1 MKNLFKKAHEMTRKM
16 KERYPEV
23 DYQTQFGLYVSYLLE
38 KEREE
43 GDMKN
48 KMENKNN
55 YSGRIRLG
63 ETSLTTRGF
72 LGYEKKVE
80 GFSEIVRETEK
91 AILFKFTGTITH
103 FPGDEEEVVEEV
115 EETVWIPKSQS
126 EIGKEFLYFAGW
138 LQKKNRILE
147 DLQIYSSLHDGE
159 EIF

>member
-1 MKNLFKKAHEMTRKM
+1 
-16 KERYPEV
+16 
-23 DYQTQFGLYVSYLLE
+23 
-38 KEREE
+38 
-43 GDMKN
+43 
-48 KMENKNN
+48 MENKNG

-63 ETSLTTRGF
+63 ETNLTTRGF
-72 LGYEKKVE
+72 LGYEKKIE

-126 EIGKEFLYFAGW
+126 EVGKEFLYFANW

-159 EIF
+159 EVFQD